1 MLALISRLPAAG
13 SSLPSDTV
21 DAEAEQPDAPGSG
34 IDGDED
40 AAAGRAE
47 AEAAMQAVLAGGV
60 AQVVYRSA
68 IASVPQDLPFRAR
81 FLAALEQFQFSGE
94 P

>member
-1 MLALISRLPAAG
+1 M
-13 SSLPSDTV
+13 V

-34 IDGDED
+34 SDGDEN

-60 AQVVYRSA
+60 ARVVYRSA

-81 FLAALEQFQFSGE
+81 FLAALEQFQFPGE